1 MKRAAIFASAA
12 LGVGVGCAFDLP
24 EPKAGGSEIIQPE
37 AGSEGGA
44 SSGAATPDGGDPAS
58 PCLTQGGWLFCDD
71 FDAKSGLS
79 ALWTLGV
86 DLDGDRTSL
95 DKASGRLTAKLP
107 KADPGDKKKA
117 RVGTTVDLDEKGLHI
132 ELDVFLH
139 NTEPTANYNLLEAT
153 FDQAAGIDT
162 ESLSVYDDE
171 SYAALSVKKPTYDS
185 LKGPPLP
192 KKSWLH
198 LVFDLKPNA
207 MDGDAILSYR
217 PRELPNEPLT
227 ELVHLKGL
235 RFIVD
240 TAPRKAHVYLGLARY
255 DVVTPEV
262 VVDYDNFAVSKLP

>member
-1 MKRAAIFASAA
+1 VKRAAIFASAA

-86 DLDGDRTSL
+86 DLDGDQTSL

-117 RVGTTVDLDEKGLHI
+117 RVGTTVDLDEKGLAH
-132 ELDVFLH
+132 EG
-139 NTEPTANYNLLEAT
+139 LL
-153 FDQAAGIDT
+153 
-162 ESLSVYDDE
+162 
-171 SYAALSVKKPTYDS
+171 P
-185 LKGPPLP
+185 
-192 KKSWLH
+192 
-198 LVFDLKPNA
+198 DL
-207 MDGDAILSYR
+207 M
-217 PRELPNEPLT
+217 EE
-227 ELVHLKGL
+227 
-235 RFIVD
+235 
-240 TAPRKAHVYLGLARY
+240 LARLGADPGPLRSSAEAY
-255 DVVTPEV
+255 LRMWERASGPRAGMADPAEDLDAGGVAPFVEHKAREDKFPKRCNLAYCPAYQVVGGECRF
-262 VVDYDNFAVSKLP
+262 DAECESGRCSAVLCGAAPGKCQAS